1 MTKTIYSINFAY
13 TFDGTRKGAK
23 YSFDGEHYKN
33 TGEFLEFAL
42 KRILGYADW
51 NVKDS
56 HRFDKDS
63 DITDLCCSIKSAES
77 SLFNIRLADNFND
90 SLELYFA
97 KAHSTMWKYVMLVDD
112 TLVVYTMDKNEFR
125 EFVSLFS
132 RWDNYKGKIKI
143 KTDSKK
149 LLFWLENNVVA

>member
-13 TFDGTRKGAK
+13 IFDGTRKGAK

-33 TGEFLEFAL
+33 AGEFKEFAL

-63 DITDLCCSIKSAES
+63 DITDLCCSVKSAEA
-77 SLFNIRLADNFND
+77 SLFNIHLADNFED

-97 KAHSTMWKYVMLVDD
+97 KVHSTMWKYVMLVDD

>member
-13 TFDGTRKGAK
+13 GFDGTRKGAK
-23 YSFDGEHYKN
+23 YTFDGTHYKN

-56 HRFDKDS
+56 HRFDVDS
-63 DITDLCCSIKSAES
+63 DITDLRCSIKSAES
-77 SLFNIRLADNFND
+77 SLFNIHLADNFDD

-97 KAHSTMWKYVMLVDD
+97 KVHSTMWKYVMLVND
-112 TLVVYTMDKNEFR
+112 TLVVYTMNREKFR
-125 EFVSLFS
+125 EFVSLFG
-132 RWDNYKGKIKI
+132 RWDSYKGKIKI
-143 KTDSKK
+143 KTNSKK
-149 LLFWLENNVVA
+149 LLGWLEENLVA